1 MQARYIRLEF
11 ANPYSRAHSSRENS
25 GAFRVAFSRFQIS
38 QHSWEKDA
46 PSSSSPFAFPPSS
59 FVVPPLGGTGE
70 RSEPPPFVVPPSGG
84 SVTPHP
90 SHFFIGPIRPI
101 CPCILPRTSERI
113 FAITF

>member
-25 GAFRVAFSRFQIS
+25 GAFREPFSRFQTS

-46 PSSSSPFAFPPSS
+46 LSSPSSLVVPPSS
-59 FVVPPLGGTGE
+59 FVVPPLGRTGE

-90 SHFFIGPIRPI
+90 PHFFIGPIR
-101 CPCILPRTSERI
+101 
-113 FAITF
+113 